1 MADEQR
7 QASTPSGPRPG
18 GHGPG
23 GGHGGPGGPR
33 REGGPGGGPGGPRR
47 GKRQYFRKKK
57 VCKFCVEKMDFID
70 YKRADILSQFVQERG
85 KILPRRMTGVCA
97 RHQRWLGEAIKRA
110 RNIALLPF
118 AGSAAGSQAPRSRAV
133 RRGGARRRGLA
144 RCSHRFASASSSFAG
159 TGSARSTCCSDTS
172 SSGSDRSAEVLGGI
186 GTLACASPCT
196 TPGLCLRAKREGM
209 TSVVPLSSQSDSGGK
224 PLRLKEFE

>member
-1 MADEQR
+1 MADEQK
-7 QASTPSGPRPG
+7 QATSPSVPRREGGHSGPGGHSGSG

-23 GGHGGPGGPR
+23 GGHSGPR

-47 GKRQYFRKKK
+47 GKRQFFRKKK
-57 VCKFCVEKMDFID
+57 VCKFCVEKMDLID

-118 AGSAAGSQAPRSRAV
+118 AGSAAGTQAPRIAV
-133 RRGGARRRGLA
+133 P
-144 RCSHRFASASSSFAG
+144 ASAQPSVPAPAPHAVPPAPATFAVESPKSS
-159 TGSARSTCCSDTS
+159 
-172 SSGSDRSAEVLGGI
+172 
-186 GTLACASPCT
+186 
-196 TPGLCLRAKREGM
+196 
-209 TSVVPLSSQSDSGGK
+209 
-224 PLRLKEFE
+224 